1 MQREG
6 VRDTRTMLRMT
17 TGSETASTKDTSDPS
32 MRHTPRA
39 SFVLLGLALASCGTS
54 SDGPD
59 GAPVHIASSY
69 PAVPSLAT
77 LAAEVRAANGQVFR
91 GVVQGEPVAVAAERV
106 RATEQAWV
114 EYPMAQITVTVVDA
128 MGSTAS
134 SGATLRGRSGSL
146 RVTDA
151 EGNAVN
157 VTTSDD
163 PALPWRA
170 VPTAG
175 EFVFF
180 VIPRAEGVTL
190 LRWRAEIRDG
200 RVLGEGTVGAQS
212 VPLTAL
218 SLP

>member
-1 MQREG
+1 
-6 VRDTRTMLRMT
+6 
-17 TGSETASTKDTSDPS
+17 
-32 MRHTPRA
+32 MRPIPHV
-39 SFVLLGLALASCGTS
+39 FVVLLGLALASCGTS
-54 SDGPD
+54 ADGPD
-59 GAPVHIASSY
+59 GAPVHVASSY
-69 PAVPSLAT
+69 PVVPSLEA

-91 GVVQGEPVAVAAERV
+91 AVVQGAPAAVAAERV

-114 EYPMAQITVTVVDA
+114 EYPMAHIAVTVVDA

-134 SGATLRGRSGSL
+134 SGATLRGRSGPL

-151 EGNAVN
+151 AGNPVN

-163 PALPWRA
+163 PALPWRT

-180 VIPRAEGVTL
+180 VIPRTEGGL
-190 LRWRAEIRDG
+190 WLRWRAEIRDG
-200 RVLGEGTVGAQS
+200 RVSGDGTARAQP
-212 VPLTAL
+212 VALAAL

>member
-1 MQREG
+1 
-6 VRDTRTMLRMT
+6 
-17 TGSETASTKDTSDPS
+17 
-32 MRHTPRA
+32 MRPTPRA
-39 SFVLLGLALASCGTS
+39 SFVLLGLLLASCGTS
-54 SDGPD
+54 ADGPD

-69 PAVPSLAT
+69 PTVPSLEA

-91 GVVQGEPVAVAAERV
+91 GVVQGAPVAVAAERI
-106 RATEQAWV
+106 RLAEQAWV
-114 EYPMAQITVTVVDA
+114 EYPMAHIAVTVVDA

-134 SGATLRGRSGSL
+134 TGATLRGRSGPL

-151 EGNAVN
+151 DGNPVH

-170 VPTAG
+170 VPAAG

-180 VIPRAEGVTL
+180 VIPRGEGVSL

-200 RVLGEGTVGAQS
+200 RVSGEGTASAQS

-218 SLP
+218 TLP

>member
-17 TGSETASTKDTSDPS
+17 TGSETASTKGTGDPS
-32 MRHTPRA
+32 MRPIPHV
-39 SFVLLGLALASCGTS
+39 SIVLLGLALASCGTS
-54 SDGPD
+54 ADGPD
-59 GAPVHIASSY
+59 GAPIHITSLY
-69 PAVPSLAT
+69 PAVPSLEA

-91 GVVQGEPVAVAAERV
+91 GVVQGAPAAVAAERV

-114 EYPMAQITVTVVDA
+114 EYPMAHIAVTVVDA

-134 SGATLRGRSGSL
+134 TGATLRGRSGPL

-151 EGNAVN
+151 AGNPVH

-200 RVLGEGTVGAQS
+200 RVSGEGTVGAQP
-212 VPLTAL
+212 VPLAAL